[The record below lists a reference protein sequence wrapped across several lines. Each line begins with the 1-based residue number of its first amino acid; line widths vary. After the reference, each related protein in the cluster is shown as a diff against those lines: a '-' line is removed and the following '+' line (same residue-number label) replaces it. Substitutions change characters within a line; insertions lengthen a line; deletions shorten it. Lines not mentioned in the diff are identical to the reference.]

1 MAAKTVSVE
10 AAIEEL
16 IMREDG
22 DDDYELSLSDSEEE
36 VCSNDESYRESYM
49 KRSND
54 ESVQTMNRK
63 IFCSYK

>member
-36 VCSNDESYRESYM
+36 ACSNDESYRESYM
-49 KRSND
+49 
-54 ESVQTMNRK
+54 
-63 IFCSYK
+63 